1 MASAPIGSTLRGIS
15 PPSTDEYIRALRS
28 IEQEI
33 TALQRDMLIAHA
45 RFPGHACTMTQLA
58 TLVGKTSFQVA
69 NNQYGRLG
77 GKLIAALGIPSP
89 KWKVY
94 GIAGFDDDP
103 ETGES
108 RACMYPE
115 VKAALQQMGWIS
127 GEASNQAPRSSAP
140 QSVAKQEI
148 LTADVG
154 MLSINEVI
162 TTLQQ
167 RGFTKPAQSGLK
179 VIRLDHPGLA
189 SPVYV
194 KQSSSIHARLQAPL
208 VLHPQYEAVVLNL
221 ISQPGIAR
229 GHTRYYHNSNLRGFP
244 KRRNGG
250 ASDIAYGV
258 DVGFHSSAALLVLVD
273 QLLGEPRTL
282 VSNTEH
288 FAELAQVLPED
299 IALTDTERD
308 ALIKARVGQSGYRDE
323 LLGYWGGCAVTDC
336 CVPMLLRAS
345 HIKPWRVASGAE
357 RLDPFNGLL
366 LTPNLDLAFDQG
378 LISFDDFGQI
388 LLGEDLDPDS
398 ARALNITSDLRLRQI
413 DARHREYLAWH
424 RDNLFR
430 K

>member
-1 MASAPIGSTLRGIS
+1 MALAPRGSSLRGIS
-15 PPSTDEYIRALRS
+15 PPGTDEYVRALRS

-45 RFPGHACTMTQLA
+45 RFPGHACTMKQLA
-58 TLVGKTSFQVA
+58 TLVGKTSFEVA

-94 GIAGFDDDP
+94 AIAGFDDDP

-115 VKAALQQMGWIS
+115 VKDALQQMGWIS
-127 GEASNQAPRSSAP
+127 GETSNQAPRSSAL

-167 RGFTKPAQSGLK
+167 RGFTKPAQSVLK

-208 VLHPQYEAVVLNL
+208 VLHPQYEAVVQNL
-221 ISQPGIAR
+221 LSQLGIAR
-229 GHTRYYHNSNLRGFP
+229 GHNRYYHNSNLRGFP

-258 DVGFHSSAALLVLVD
+258 DVGFHTSATLLVLVD
-273 QLLGEPRTL
+273 QLLGESPTL
-282 VSNTEH
+282 ILNSERS
-288 FAELAQVLPED
+288 ADLARVLPED
-299 IALTDTERD
+299 IALTDTERE
-308 ALIKARVGQSGYRDE
+308 ALIKTRVGQSGYRDE
-323 LLGYWGGCAVTDC
+323 LLGYWSGCAVTDC
-336 CVPMLLRAS
+336 CVSMLLRAS
-345 HIKPWRVASGAE
+345 HIKPWRFASGAE

-378 LISFDDFGQI
+378 LISFDDLGQI

-398 ARALNITSDLRLRQI
+398 ARALNITPDLRLRQI
-413 DARHREYLAWH
+413 DPRHRGYLAWH